1 MKNVRELKIKGKSY
15 KLPIYLPDGTRAVVR
30 ALDTTDLKAT
40 GIEGMVVN
48 TYHLMTM
55 PGTSILDAAGG
66 VKKFMNWDGLVV
78 SDSGGFQV
86 LSLIHQHPN
95 FGKIND
101 DEVIFYTSSNG
112 EKRKYHFT
120 PERSIQVQFSIGS
133 DIIVCLDDCPNL
145 NAKDKE
151 LEIAVNRTINWA
163 KRCKL
168 EFEKQI
174 KQRKMNEDSRPLLMA
189 VVQGGENKELRKY
202 CADELLKIGFDL
214 YGYGGF
220 PMDENGKF
228 RYNTLKLV
236 SDLLPNDMVKFALGV
251 GTPQD
256 IVDGFKMGYRVF
268 DCVLPTRDGR
278 HKRLYNFTKDP
289 DLMDLLN
296 EEKVFEF
303 FDIKSEKNSRDFSPI
318 SQYCD
323 CLTCQKYT
331 RSYLYH
337 LFKIE
342 EFTAGRLASIHNLRT
357 YSKLIERLRDIDNK

>member
-1 MKNVRELKIKGKSY
+1 MNSITIKGKTY
-15 KLPIYLPDGTRAVVR
+15 RLPIYLPDGTRAVVR
-30 ALDTTDLKAT
+30 TLDSDDLKST

-48 TYHLMTM
+48 TYHLMTQ

-66 VKKFMNWDGLVV
+66 VKKFMNWDGFVV

-101 DEVIFYTSSNG
+101 EEVVFYTSSKG

-120 PERSIQVQFSIGS
+120 PEKSIQVQFSIGS
-133 DIIVCLDDCPNL
+133 DVIVCLDDCPNL
-145 NAKDKE
+145 NAKDNE
-151 LEIAVNRTINWA
+151 LEIAVNRTIAWA
-163 KRCKL
+163 KRCKE
-168 EFEKQI
+168 EFERQI
-174 KQRKMNEDSRPLLMA
+174 KQRGMDDTTRPKLMA
-189 VVQGGENKELRKY
+189 VVQGGENPDLRKY

-236 SDLLPNDMVKFALGV
+236 SDLLPGNVVKFALGV

-256 IVDGFKMGYRVF
+256 IVDGYKMGYRIF
-268 DCVLPTRDGR
+268 DCVLPTRDAR
-278 HKRLYNFTKDP
+278 HKRLYNFIKDP
-289 DLMDLLN
+289 DTIDILN
-296 EEKVFEF
+296 EPKIFEF
-303 FDIKSEKNSRDFSPI
+303 FDIGKDANARDFSPI
-318 SQYCD
+318 SKYCD
-323 CLTCQKYT
+323 CTTCQKYT

-357 YSKLIERLRDIDNK
+357 YSRLVEILRKLEE